1 MIHIQVC
8 VHFCMFVIRCLLT
21 GGRLTRSANGL
32 SYDGTSSDDRQY
44 LLTSNFVSALF
55 DITYI
60 SPLFVSWLVP
70 RAIIK
75 CGLTRSIDFDVP
87 ISSKRKYPSLAAM
100 SRLAAWIPALFG
112 LIFMTMTV
120 ICFLGVAIY
129 PLNTNSAAAISRRLK
144 KADGT
149 TQELADLTRLLH
161 YMVTEAEK
169 KGSIIEEKNAVIN
182 EKDAVIEE
190 KVAIIDE
197 KDAIVEERDAEIGAK
212 ELLIS
217 KYLLQITNLS
227 QRLRRGATRAQNDQ
241 GHLKSKLKKATAAL
255 RKAAVTENPVIHQ
268 NAAEIDRMTM
278 ANLMIKDLQ
287 ASLAA
292 AGREAH
298 EWRTEAYI
306 AIVRKM
312 PPPQRGLLLFGMDPR
327 NFMPKAP
334 IMQAYN
340 PSDNLVSPARAP
352 NFSTNVPPYPFPT
365 PAQVLG
371 PGPNG

>member
-8 VHFCMFVIRCLLT
+8 IHCCMFVIRCLLT
-21 GGRLTRSANGL
+21 GGRLPRSANGL
-32 SYDGTSSDDRQY
+32 SYDGTSSDERQY

-70 RAIIK
+70 IAIIK
-75 CGLTRSIDFDVP
+75 CGLTRSLDFDVL
-87 ISSKRKYPSLAAM
+87 ISSQRKYPSLAAM
-100 SRLAAWIPALFG
+100 SRLAACIPALFG
-112 LIFMTMTV
+112 LIFMTITG

-144 KADGT
+144 KADAA

-161 YMVTEAEK
+161 YIVTEAEK
-169 KGSIIEEKNAVIN
+169 KDSIIEEKNTVIN

-190 KVAIIDE
+190 KDV
-197 KDAIVEERDAEIGAK
+197 IVEERDAEIGAK

-217 KYLLQITNLS
+217 KYRLQITNLS

-241 GHLKSKLKKATAAL
+241 GHLKSKIKKATASS
-255 RKAAVTENPVIHQ
+255 RKAAVTENPVINQ
-268 NAAEIDRMTM
+268 NVAKIDKMAM

-312 PPPQRGLLLFGMDPR
+312 PPSQRGLLLFGMDPR

-352 NFSTNVPPYPFPT
+352 NFSTNVPPYP
-365 PAQVLG
+365 
-371 PGPNG
+371 